1 MAVVIRLQGLP
12 WSASAMDIRSFFSG
26 LTIPD
31 GGVHI
36 VGGDAGDAFIIFAS
50 DEDARQAMART
61 GNTIHGSPI
70 TLYLSSRKEMQD
82 RINMSRST
90 TFDSPAPVA
99 TGNVEKTQSPAF
111 GSRNVAPNGSSYAP
125 PPVQESSYSS
135 MSSSS
140 YNSSQFSAAQTCIQL
155 FGLNTNV
162 TVSEIHSLFSGLE
175 IASDGIVIEMDPF
188 GNKTGKA
195 FVKFKSVRDCSAAV
209 RTYKEYLA
217 ARHIEVMSCTESQWQ
232 IAYDFAKAVQTPAV
246 SYANTNTGMMQRMQP
261 QPRQTQPP
269 PQHSRSPVMPRSG
282 AQQNRAQGT
291 QRPRSRSP
299 IDRTDSMCISL
310 KGLPYTAKDKDV
322 RDFFKGLGIRKVWID
337 FEDGK
342 AIGSGF
348 VEFKSYGDQKA
359 ALRMHKKYMGSRYIE
374 VTSAPSTDMQKHI
387 QKFRET
393 RKAQN
398 EKKKAEAAKKAAA
411 EAEVR
416 KADDARKM
424 EENKRA
430 EENRRA
436 ESRRAEEARKAA
448 DAEARTK
455 REAEAKKAAEARKA
469 AASAT
474 VSAPVPT
481 PSPLKR
487 QASSEPI
494 SEPSPAKKQAVEPT
508 PSVSHPPKSEEKAK
522 PEKVSPEAAA
532 EVKVESKAD
541 EKTPAKG
548 AKAAEDQS
556 SKAGPEK
563 EKAKHEAGQSDP
575 KAEEK
580 EKASKKPDTKPKKG
594 SKSPGKEAKTTKELD
609 PRAKCCMHVWNLPYK
624 ASKREIENFF
634 TGSTI
639 AERGIHMVYTKT
651 GEFSGEVF
659 VEFVS
664 ISDCDRAYKLR
675 AKRLG
680 GRMALLRPIS
690 REEMRDR
697 MARPTQRD
705 MRTSDKDRDRR
716 QQDRMMPQDQMQD
729 PPRRGPQGPQIPSLL
744 DLPSNAPLGRN
755 VGMPPFQPQMGVQQG
770 PGLVPGGN
778 MNMPNVGG
786 PPAPAFNTNEP
797 LSDIVGIQNLP
808 MTATMEEILDFF
820 YGYPVLKDS
829 VHIHRSDRGDPT
841 GNASVAF
848 PTPQDAMIAT
858 RELNG
863 RPMGVK
869 KLRLLLI

>member
-387 QKFRET
+387 QKF
-393 RKAQN
+393 
-398 EKKKAEAAKKAAA
+398 
-411 EAEVR
+411 
-416 KADDARKM
+416 
-424 EENKRA
+424 
-430 EENRRA
+430 
-436 ESRRAEEARKAA
+436 
-448 DAEARTK
+448 
-455 REAEAKKAAEARKA
+455 
-469 AASAT
+469 
-474 VSAPVPT
+474 
-481 PSPLKR
+481 
-487 QASSEPI
+487 
-494 SEPSPAKKQAVEPT
+494 
-508 PSVSHPPKSEEKAK
+508 H
-522 PEKVSPEAAA
+522 
-532 EVKVESKAD
+532 
-541 EKTPAKG
+541 
-548 AKAAEDQS
+548 
-556 SKAGPEK
+556 
-563 EKAKHEAGQSDP
+563 
-575 KAEEK
+575 
-580 EKASKKPDTKPKKG
+580 TKPKKG

>member
-90 TFDSPAPVA
+90 TFDSPTPVA
-99 TGNVEKTQSPAF
+99 TSNVEKTQSPSF
-111 GSRNVAPNGSSYAP
+111 GSRNVAPNGSSYVP
-125 PPVQESSYSS
+125 PAVQESGYSS

-140 YNSSQFSAAQTCIQL
+140 YNSSPFSAAQTCIQL

-217 ARHIEVMSCTESQWQ
+217 ARHIEVLSSTENQWQ
-232 IAYDFAKAVQTPAV
+232 IAYDFAKAVQAPAV
-246 SYANTNTGMMQRMQP
+246 TSYANTNTGMMQRMQP
-261 QPRQTQPP
+261 QPRQTQPQ

-282 AQQNRAQGT
+282 AQQSRAQGA

-299 IDRTDSMCISL
+299 IERTDSMCISL

-359 ALRMHKKYMGSRYIE
+359 ALRLHKKYMGSRYIE
-374 VTSAPSTDMQKHI
+374 VTSAPSSDMQKHI

-416 KADDARKM
+416 KADDARKA
-424 EENKRA
+424 EESKRA
-430 EENRRA
+430 EETRRA

-448 DAEARTK
+448 DAEAK
-455 REAEAKKAAEARKA
+455 AKKEAEAKKASEAKKA

-474 VSAPVPT
+474 VST
-481 PSPLKR
+481 PAQTPATVKR
-487 QASSEPI
+487 QASSEPT
-494 SEPSPAKKQAVEPT
+494 SEPSPAKKPALEPT
-508 PSVSHPPKSEEKAK
+508 PSPSHPPQSGEKTKQEQAK
-522 PEKVSPEAAA
+522 PEAAA
-532 EVKVESKAD
+532 EVKVEAKAV
-541 EKTPAKG
+541 EKTP
-548 AKAAEDQS
+548 AKAAEDQP

-563 EKAKHEAGQSDP
+563 EKAKQEAAQPNP
-575 KAEEK
+575 KSEEK
-580 EKASKKPDTKPKKG
+580 EKASKKPDSKAKKG
-594 SKSPGKEAKTTKELD
+594 SKSPGKEAKSTKELD

-659 VEFVS
+659 VEFVG
-664 ISDCDRAYKLR
+664 IADCDRAYKLR

-680 GRMALLRPIS
+680 GRMALLRPIT

-705 MRTSDKDRDRR
+705 MRTSEKDRERR
-716 QQDRMMPQDQMQD
+716 QQDRMMGQDQMLE

-744 DLPSNAPLGRN
+744 DLPSSAPLSGN
-755 VGMPPFQPQMGVQQG
+755 VGMPQFPPQMGVQQG

-778 MNMPNVGG
+778 MNMPNVG

-797 LSDIVGIQNLP
+797 PSDIVGIQNLP
-808 MTATMEEILDFF
+808 LTATMEEILDFF

-829 VHIHRSDRGDPT
+829 VHIHRSDRGAPT

-848 PTPQDAMIAT
+848 PTPQDAMIAV